1 MKYKLI
7 ISIFLLLSVLGN
19 KAYTQET
26 SKVFIKSIEN
36 KIEVGTMVKNRNL
49 VFGFKNIL
57 LEALQESGYDVT
69 DSINSSDYS
78 IKVELLFFDVED
90 NSVGVSLFHKSES
103 ETVLKIKGYLYNK
116 EGKKIKD
123 CVSVGTS
130 SGAGIWLSTLLGG
143 GAKTETNDKDPK
155 DGKAKTEQADPVA
168 PVVINLQN
176 NNTNQQKQGGGTNT
190 IIKEKTIIEKQ
201 APAEK
206 AADKPT
212 NKSQTE
218 DSPW

>member
-78 IKVELLFFDVED
+78 IKVDLLFFDVED

-130 SGAGIWLSTLLGG
+130 SEVSLSTLIISESGG
-143 GAKTETNDKDPK
+143 INQTSVSNVIKKSIETLIK
-155 DGKAKTEQADPVA
+155 
-168 PVVINLQN
+168 NLF
-176 NNTNQQKQGGGTNT
+176 
-190 IIKEKTIIEKQ
+190 IKK
-201 APAEK
+201 
-206 AADKPT
+206 
-212 NKSQTE
+212 
-218 DSPW
+218 